1 MSPRTALTPMLLA
14 AALAWGCTKEEAPPQ
29 EDRTLA
35 KLRAEADR
43 VGKGG
48 APAGPPSRAQQASDE
63 DPNMGLAGLATA
75 DEGASDR
82 KLRLPDP
89 NDTKHVD
96 TVAVKLTGLEASHSV
111 KGGKLSLTTEEQF
124 LRVQLVMQN
133 VGQAPA
139 NLSLDGARL
148 VDAAGK
154 EYPLARDV
162 QIAAGTRELRHTWAP
177 EERSD
182 VVLFFE
188 VPPSTLDAGLTLVLP
203 ATSGDVRL
211 ALR

>member
-1 MSPRTALTPMLLA
+1 MSWRPSLSPMLLA
-14 AALAWGCTKEEAPPQ
+14 AALLWGCTKEEAPPQ

-48 APAGPPSRAQQASDE
+48 APSGPPSRTQAPE
-63 DPNMGLAGLATA
+63 DPNMGLADLATA
-75 DEGASDR
+75 DQGASDR
-82 KLRLPDP
+82 KLRMPEP

-111 KGGKLSLTTEEQF
+111 KGEKLSLTTEEQF

-139 NLSLDGARL
+139 AVSLEGARL
-148 VDAAGK
+148 VDEAGK
-154 EYPLARDV
+154 EFALARDA

-188 VPPSTLDAGLTLVLP
+188 LPPSTLEAGLTLVLP
-203 ATSGDVRL
+203 TTSGDVRL

>member
-1 MSPRTALTPMLLA
+1 MSPRTALTPMLLT

-48 APAGPPSRAQQASDE
+48 APSGPPARTQQASE
-63 DPNMGLAGLATA
+63 DPNMGLADLATA
-75 DEGASDR
+75 DDGTSDR

-139 NLSLDGARL
+139 SLSLDGTRL

-188 VPPSTLDAGLTLVLP
+188 LPPSTLDAALTLVLP

>member
-1 MSPRTALTPMLLA
+1 MSPRTALPPILLA

-48 APAGPPSRAQQASDE
+48 APSGPPSRAQQPSE

-75 DEGASDR
+75 DEGASER
-82 KLRLPDP
+82 KLRLPDS
-89 NDTKHVD
+89 NETKHVD

-111 KGGKLSLTTEEQF
+111 KGGKLSLTTEDQF

-139 NLSLDGARL
+139 ALSLEGAKL

-154 EYPLARDV
+154 EHSLARDV

-203 ATSGDVRL
+203 ATSGDVRF

>member
-1 MSPRTALTPMLLA
+1 MSSRTALTPMLLA

-48 APAGPPSRAQQASDE
+48 APSGPPSRAQQDSE

-75 DEGASDR
+75 DDGASDR

-139 NLSLDGARL
+139 NLSLDRARL

-162 QIAAGTRELRHTWAP
+162 QIAAGTRELSHTWAP

-188 VPPSTLDAGLTLVLP
+188 IPPSTLDAALTLVLP
-203 ATSGDVRL
+203 ANSGDVRL

>member
-1 MSPRTALTPMLLA
+1 MSPRTALTPLLLM
-14 AALAWGCTKEEAPPQ
+14 AALAWGCTKEEASPQ

-48 APAGPPSRAQQASDE
+48 APSGPPARLQQGSDE
-63 DPNMGLAGLATA
+63 DPNVGLAGLATA
-75 DEGASDR
+75 DDGASDR

-111 KGGKLSLTTEEQF
+111 KSGKLSLTTEEQF

-133 VGQAPA
+133 VGQGPA

-148 VDAAGK
+148 VDAAGQ
-154 EYPLARDV
+154 EYPLARDA
-162 QIAAGTRELRHTWAP
+162 QIAAGTRELRRTWAP
-177 EERSD
+177 EERAD
-182 VVLFFE
+182 VVLLFE
-188 VPPSTLDAGLTLVLP
+188 LPPSTLEASMTLVLP

>member
-1 MSPRTALTPMLLA
+1 MLLA

-48 APAGPPSRAQQASDE
+48 APSGPPARAQQAPE
-63 DPNMGLAGLATA
+63 DPNMGLADLATA
-75 DEGASDR
+75 DDGASDR

-111 KGGKLSLTTEEQF
+111 KSGKLSLTTEEQF
-124 LRVQLVMQN
+124 LRVQLIMQN

-139 NLSLDGARL
+139 SLSLDGVRL

-188 VPPSTLDAGLTLVLP
+188 IPPSTLDAALTLVLP

>member
-1 MSPRTALTPMLLA
+1 MSGRPSLSPMLLV
-14 AALAWGCTKEEAPPQ
+14 AALAWGCTKNEAPPQQ

-48 APAGPPSRAQQASDE
+48 APSGPPQTQAPE
-63 DPNMGLAGLATA
+63 EPNAGLADLATA
-75 DEGASDR
+75 DEGASER
-82 KLRLPDP
+82 KLKLPEP

-96 TVAVKLTGLEASHSV
+96 TVAVKLTGLKSSHSV
-111 KGGKLSLTTEEQF
+111 KGGKLSLTSEELF

-133 VGQAPA
+133 VGKAPA
-139 NLSLDGARL
+139 PVTLEGARL
-148 VDAAGK
+148 VDPAGK
-154 EYPLARDV
+154 EYAVARDA
-162 QIAAGTRELRHTWAP
+162 QITAGTRELRHTWGP
-177 EERSD
+177 DERSD

-188 VPPSTLDAGLTLVLP
+188 IPSSAVEEGLTLVLP
-203 ATSGDVRL
+203 ATSGEVRL

>member
-1 MSPRTALTPMLLA
+1 MSWRTSLSPLLLA
-14 AALAWGCTKEEAPPQ
+14 AALVWGCTKEEAPPQ

-48 APAGPPSRAQQASDE
+48 APSGPPSRPQAPD
-63 DPNMGLAGLATA
+63 DPNMGLADLATA
-75 DEGASDR
+75 DDGASER
-82 KLRLPDP
+82 KLRLPEP
-89 NDTKHVD
+89 NDTRHVD
-96 TVAVKLTGLEASHSV
+96 TVAVKLLGLEASHSI

-139 NLSLDGARL
+139 AVSLDGARV
-148 VDAAGK
+148 VDEAGK
-154 EYPLARDV
+154 EYRLARDA
-162 QIAAGTRELRHTWAP
+162 QIAAGTRELRRTWAP

-188 VPPSTLDAGLTLVLP
+188 VPPSTLEAGLMLVLP

-211 ALR
+211 ALQ

>member
-1 MSPRTALTPMLLA
+1 MSWRTSLSPLLLA
-14 AALAWGCTKEEAPPQ
+14 AALVWGCTKEEAPPQ

-48 APAGPPSRAQQASDE
+48 APAGPPSRGPAAD
-63 DPNMGLAGLATA
+63 DPNMGLADLATA
-75 DEGASDR
+75 EVGASER

-133 VGQAPA
+133 VGQTPA
-139 NLSLDGARL
+139 AVSLEGARV
-148 VDAAGK
+148 VDEAGK
-154 EYPLARDV
+154 EYRLARDA

-188 VPPSTLDAGLTLVLP
+188 LPPSTLEAGLTLVLP
-203 ATSGDVRL
+203 ATSGEVRL

>member
-1 MSPRTALTPMLLA
+1 MSWRTSLSPLLLT

-48 APAGPPSRAQQASDE
+48 APSAPPTRAQGAE
-63 DPNMGLAGLATA
+63 DPNMGLADLATA
-75 DEGASDR
+75 EAGASER
-82 KLRLPDP
+82 KLKLPEP

-96 TVAVKLTGLEASHSV
+96 TVAVKLTALEASHSV

-139 NLSLDGARL
+139 ALALDGARL

-154 EYPLARDV
+154 EYRLARDA
-162 QIAAGTRELRHTWAP
+162 QIAAGTRELKRTWAP

-188 VPPSTLDAGLTLVLP
+188 LPPSTLEGDLTLVLP